1 MKALYKKHLQNF
13 CMVLVLLFGV
23 FMSCAELNVPS
34 PTVFQDKDV
43 FANETSL
50 MAYLA
55 RMYSRMPFED
65 FRYSV
70 RRQFFDDWLAIPD
83 ACSGQC
89 FERDAPGWFLTRE
102 GDQRNNEYWAE
113 AFGLIRDANVLLETL
128 PKYQQNFTPAFY
140 SHSIGEAYFVRA
152 FVNYS
157 MIKRYGGIPLALKVM
172 TYPDQTPAE
181 LEIPR
186 STEAQCW
193 DQVLADFNE
202 AIKYLSDVSPQVG
215 LASKNIALAFKSE
228 AMLYAG
234 TEAKYNKQTGFGQK
248 TGVRV
253 IGFDPGTEATYSK
266 KYLQE
271 AYNAAREIMKKGKF
285 SLYKKSWSPGDPQA
299 QFQNMQDM
307 FFDSNSPENIYCM
320 EYALNYKVHGYDV
333 YAVPLQLRGAGYS
346 CEANPILDF
355 VEKYD
360 GLPKNPDGTIKV
372 FDKDPSDPTR
382 KYLLFDSPMDLFKN
396 AEPRLRAYVCFP
408 MDVMKGEVI
417 DIRRGVYTADVTNG
431 ISPLLVQNGK
441 EVYDAAPGPAYSSC
455 DAAQGKGAFTT
466 KSLFTGVHGD
476 NNKVPIKI
484 KWKDGRDTTVN
495 SSGLSGPFDDALGA
509 NGGFTIR
516 KWINPN
522 LPTSGVLEGRMVQH
536 FVLMRYAEVLLNA
549 AEAACELAIAGVA
562 APAGDNFADIA
573 TQAIVDI
580 RERAGADPLVGKLTM
595 DETGKMLIR
604 KERQK
609 ELAYENHNL
618 WDIRRWRTQHS
629 DVVNGRTGANGI
641 YYRGLYPF
649 YSEKA
654 GKYFFD
660 VRLEEHN
667 WMYKLQE
674 VEYYLAIPDGEV
686 SKSTVIDQQ
695 PFR

>member
-23 FMSCAELNVPS
+23 FVSCAELNVPS
-34 PTVFQDKDV
+34 PTVLQDKDV
-43 FANETSL
+43 FGSETSM

-55 RMYSRMPFED
+55 RIYSRMPFED
-65 FRYSV
+65 FRYSPQ
-70 RRQFFDDWLAIPD
+70 RQFFDDWLVIPD
-83 ACSGQC
+83 NKSGQL
-89 FERDAPGWFLTRE
+89 FERDAIGFMTVE
-102 GDQRNNEYWAE
+102 GNDRNGSYWTD
-113 AFGLIRDANVLLETL
+113 AFGLLRDANYLLEEF

-140 SHSIGEAYFVRA
+140 SHCIGEAYFARA
-152 FVNYS
+152 YVNYA
-157 MIKRYGGIPLALKVM
+157 MTKRYGGIPLVLSVLK
-172 TYPDQTPAE
+172 YPENAAAE

-193 DQVLADFNE
+193 DQVLADFND
-202 AIKYLSDVSPQVG
+202 AIKNLSETSPRKG
-215 LASKNIALAFKSE
+215 LANKDIALAFKSE

-234 TEAKYNKQTGFGQK
+234 TVAKYNKSTGFGQK

-253 IGFDPGTEATYSK
+253 IGFDPGTEASYSK

-271 AYNAAREIMKKGKF
+271 AYNAAREVMKRGHF
-285 SLYKKSWSPGDPQA
+285 SLYKKSWSPTDRQA
-299 QFQNMQDM
+299 QYKNMVDM
-307 FFDSNSPENIYCM
+307 FFDSSSPENIYCM
-320 EYALNYKVHGYDV
+320 DYAFGYKVHGYDV
-333 YAVPLQLRGAGYS
+333 YAVPLQLRGAGYAN
-346 CEANPILDF
+346 EANPILDF

-382 KYLLFDSPMDLFKN
+382 KYLLFDSPLDLFKN

-408 MDVMKGEVI
+408 MDVMKGQVI
-417 DIRRGVYTADVTNG
+417 DVRRGIYTADVTNG

-441 EVYDAAPGPAYSSC
+441 EVYDAAPGPPYSSV
-455 DAAQGKGAFTT
+455 DAAQGKGAFTSKCLYT
-466 KSLFTGVHGD
+466 AGD
-476 NNKVPIKI
+476 ENNRNAIKI
-484 KWKDGRDTTVN
+484 KWKDGRDTTM
-495 SSGLSGPFDDALGA
+495 SSAGLSGPFDGTGGV

-516 KWINPN
+516 KWIVDSK
-522 LPTSGVLEGRMVQH
+522 PTSQVTEGTFTQS
-536 FVLMRYAEVLLNA
+536 FILMRYAEVLLNA

-573 TQAIVDI
+573 TQAIADI

-595 DETGKMLIR
+595 DDNGKMLIR

-609 ELAYENHNL
+609 ELAYEWHNL

-629 DVVNGRTGANGI
+629 DVVNGRTGATGI

-660 VRLEEHN
+660 VRLEDHS
-667 WMYKLQE
+667 WMFKLQE
-674 VEYYLAIPDGEV
+674 VEYYLAIPSDQV
-686 SKSTVIDQQ
+686 SKSPVIDQQ